1 MSTLKQFIR
10 RILIAFFVVKILTV
24 SVFPVGAT
32 NNEYVSSG
40 SFWNWI
46 ADHGKFVQS
55 VTGYFPGS
63 GSCPSSE
70 DTYHHASS
78 YQKEGNV
85 DGDIRYW
92 CVCDYCHQSFTAY
105 ESDLQQSYE
114 AQVEELQ
121 NTIVTSGASLH
132 CYPSSFVNLIR
143 VPSLSAVE
151 QEGKIYS
158 SCGCSVSFPDP
169 YHLVQRTFDS
179 HKHYSYFNLYFQ
191 VPVSGNYF
199 ISWPENVY
207 SSSNALLYDGSI
219 EKKDY
224 GYLGYPNDQYSG
236 PAMTSKSRYFNSSV
250 LYAFQCRS
258 ATLYPTGVWSTDNIF
273 VDLVQD

>member
-1 MSTLKQFIR
+1 MKQFIH

-114 AQVEELQ
+114 AQVEELPAQ
-121 NTIVTSGASLH
+121 SITAAGKLIWQTTWDDYYSTNSDTCTTITFSKGNSATSVS
-132 CYPSSFVNLIR
+132 R
-143 VPSLSAVE
+143 DSLSS
-151 QEGKIYS
+151 GLKFGTTS
-158 SCGCSVSFPDP
+158 
-169 YHLVQRTFDS
+169 
-179 HKHYSYFNLYFQ
+179 
-191 VPVSGNYF
+191 VPVSVVSPTTLFLSWGNGY
-199 ISWPENVY
+199 Y
-207 SSSNALLYDGSI
+207 SRGIALASNYLKAPVS
-219 EKKDY
+219 
-224 GYLGYPNDQYSG
+224 GYY
-236 PAMTSKSRYFNSSV
+236 
-250 LYAFQCRS
+250 CI
-258 ATLYPTGVWSTDNIF
+258 DNGF
-273 VDLVQD
+273 